1 MNGPTGPS
9 PWALVFCMDAAPDC
23 WGLQRKFP
31 SEYLLPIETRS
42 PILTI
47 VLE

>member
-9 PWALVFCMDAAPDC
+9 PWALVFCMDAAPGC
-23 WGLQRKFP
+23 WVLQRRSPFD
-31 SEYLLPIETRS
+31 YLVPIETRS
-42 PILTI
+42 SILTI